1 MKKIVTVFVAMFVGI
16 VSLSLFSCDD
26 KDEHFGWK
34 YIGNYDTMRECYA
47 AVIEAGFT
55 AASLEGKSCYGQ

>member
-1 MKKIVTVFVAMFVGI
+1 MKKIMIFFSVICAALCI
-16 VSLSLFSCDD
+16 SLTSCDD
-26 KDEHFGWK
+26 EDEHFGWK
-34 YIGNYDTMRECYA
+34 YIGKYDTMRECYD